1 MSIQTEITRLQGL
14 RNTLRAALV
23 ALGLAQ
29 SAADLEDCVTAVEG
43 IKNNGAVS
51 GAITDAATPYNVPA
65 GYHNGQG
72 TVGIANT
79 EKEKLV
85 AGNIKSGVTILGV
98 AGTYSGEA
106 SKLQAKTVTPT
117 KAKQDIT
124 ADEGYDALS
133 QVTVEAIPAEYADV
147 SGVTAAAGDVL
158 ANKVF
163 VGADGAEAAGT
174 MPNNGAVQASIDG
187 LTQTEYTCLLYT
199 SNLAQVLFA
208 IGAHAKTDQ
217 NGVLR
222 IESLWDG
229 VSSSIPPDRIFWG
242 DKVTYELSLIHI

>member
-1 MSIQTEITRLQGL
+1 MSIQTEISRLQGL

-51 GAITDAATPYNVPA
+51 GAITDAAAPYTVPA
-65 GYHNGQG
+65 GYHNGKG
-72 TVGIANT
+72 TVGISNA
-79 EKEKLV
+79 EKENLV

-98 AGTYSGEA
+98 AGSYSGEA
-106 SKLQAKTVTPT
+106 YKLQAKTVTPT
-117 KAKQDIT
+117 KAEQDIT

-163 VGADGAEAAGT
+163 VGADGAETAGT

-187 LTQTEYTCLLYT
+187 LTQTEYTVPAGYHTGAGKVSLT
-199 SNLAQVLFA
+199 SDIEEALAA
-208 IGAHAKTDQ
+208 I
-217 NGVLR
+217 
-222 IESLWDG
+222 
-229 VSSSIPPDRIFWG
+229 
-242 DKVTYELSLIHI
+242 

>member
-14 RNTLRAALV
+14 RNTMRAALV

-29 SAADLEDCVTAVEG
+29 STADLEDCVTAVEG

-133 QVTVEAIPAEYADV
+133 QVTVEAIPVEYAD
-147 SGVTAAAGDVL
+147 
-158 ANKVF
+158 
-163 VGADGAEAAGT
+163 
-174 MPNNGAVQASIDG
+174 GAVQATIDG
-187 LTQTEYTCLLYT
+187 LTVTEYAVPAGYHTGTGKVALT
-199 SNLAQVLFA
+199 NDIEEALAA
-208 IGAHAKTDQ
+208 I
-217 NGVLR
+217 
-222 IESLWDG
+222 
-229 VSSSIPPDRIFWG
+229 
-242 DKVTYELSLIHI
+242 